1 MDIFT
6 IITIATGISA
16 LIVSIITWIK
26 NARMMPR
33 DEKKADL
40 ENKSKEISIVA
51 QYEEMATKATEKA
64 LAAQERL
71 NKIEDELERMREEI
85 DALQTKISEQ
95 DKIIK
100 QQAAIIEQQ
109 EARLNA
115 QQAQI
120 ASQEEIINTL
130 KTDLNICLQYSVD
143 LINQMREQNIVPREM
158 PKFKTISEEQ
168 IEKTVRKK
176 KQ

>member
-51 QYEEMATKATEKA
+51 QYEEMATKAAEKA

-120 ASQEEIINTL
+120 ASQEETINTL
-130 KTDLNICLQYSVD
+130 RNDLNISIQYSLN
-143 LINQMREQNIVPREM
+143 LINKMKDSGIVPEDM
-158 PKFKTISEEQ
+158 PKLTSIPEEQ
-168 IEKTVRKK
+168 IKKVSKARK
-176 KQ
+176 